1 MGSSSETTRT
11 GCDSPG
17 TGPDLLTRPPSTDY
31 ITLSSTDNP
40 MTRSTDNLTAIAQSL
55 PEGVTPKVKV
65 LKSAARKTRRSV
77 LTKTNSSGRSGLGSH
92 DTAKGSYVAAG
103 DIAIGA
109 GRMGTLN
116 PVNSLGRQWVGDKNA
131 NAQRAASQY
140 AADRRAAA
148 RDRLMDRID
157 SALAL

>member
-1 MGSSSETTRT
+1 
-11 GCDSPG
+11 
-17 TGPDLLTRPPSTDY
+17 
-31 ITLSSTDNP
+31 

-65 LKSAARKTRRSV
+65 LKSATRKVRRSV

-92 DTAKGSYVAAG
+92 DTAKGSYVATG

-116 PVNSLGRQWVGDKNA
+116 PVNSLGRQWVGDKDA
-131 NAQRAASQY
+131 NAQRAAAQY

-148 RDRLMDRID
+148 RDRLLDRID
-157 SALAL
+157 DALAL

>member
-1 MGSSSETTRT
+1 
-11 GCDSPG
+11 
-17 TGPDLLTRPPSTDY
+17 
-31 ITLSSTDNP
+31 

-55 PEGVTPKVKV
+55 PAGVTPKVKV
-65 LKSAARKTRRSV
+65 LKSATRKVRRSA

-116 PVNSLGRQWVGDKNA
+116 PVNSLGRQWVGDKDA
-131 NAQRAASQY
+131 NAAAAAAQY

-148 RDRLMDRID
+148 RDLLMERID
-157 SALAL
+157 DALALCRLTLYNRLSSDNHR